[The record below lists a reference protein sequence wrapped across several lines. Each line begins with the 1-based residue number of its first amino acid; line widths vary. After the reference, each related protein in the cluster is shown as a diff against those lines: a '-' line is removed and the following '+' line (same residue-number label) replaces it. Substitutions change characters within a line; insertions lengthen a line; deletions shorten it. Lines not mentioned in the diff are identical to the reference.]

1 MLLHKKTKDV
11 TDDVFRGYHKKV
23 CHCYLK
29 IKHVK
34 MIKAI
39 LVTCN
44 IKPGKL
50 KKNRL
55 ENEINQKK
63 STKVTTTYDN
73 TSSIR
78 ETNFAEIATSTAG

>member
-1 MLLHKKTKDV
+1 MLLHKKKTKDV
-11 TDDVFRGYHKKV
+11 TDDVFTGYHKKV

-55 ENEINQKK
+55 EN
-63 STKVTTTYDN
+63 
-73 TSSIR
+73 
-78 ETNFAEIATSTAG
+78 

>member
-1 MLLHKKTKDV
+1 MMCLQDII
-11 TDDVFRGYHKKV
+11 KKV

-44 IKPGKL
+44 KKPGKL
-50 KKNRL
+50 KK
-55 ENEINQKK
+55 I
-63 STKVTTTYDN
+63 D
-73 TSSIR
+73 
-78 ETNFAEIATSTAG
+78 